1 MKSSLTKKGHINS
14 GDIIL
19 THGKNILTY
28 EGQLAKVFN
37 NHYINIVSHDI
48 NNRILK
54 GVFASQAK
62 IAVV

>member
-1 MKSSLTKKGHINS
+1 MKSSLKKKGHINS

-19 THGKNILTY
+19 TNGKNILTY
-28 EGQLAKVFN
+28 EGQLVKVFN
-37 NHYINIVSHDI
+37 NHYISIVSHDI